1 MREIA
6 CEYCGNGQKAREMK
20 VHLDRCSDYPVPCP
34 NNCNNKVPRNSVNA
48 HFSVECPLQVV
59 KCPYRE
65 YGCEEMMERKLVDLH
80 EREYIQSHFKLTCIS
95 TKKAHAEQIE
105 KIQKLET
112 ENIQN
117 DLKLK
122 KLRPLISS
130 LKPFREFV
138 WKISEMNLVINQ
150 RKEVYSDPFYVGYC
164 KCQGSIN
171 WMLKDGKYFM
181 GCFLAILKGEWD
193 DNLKW
198 PFLYNLKITLVS
210 QVPGVSAHS
219 RSLQV
224 RDSDLS
230 EFAVCFEKP
239 TEIMVDW
246 YGFREFRTLEDIQN
260 VHLNVNNSITLVFVV
275 QKFVS

>member
-1 MREIA
+1 MGGR
-6 CEYCGNGQKAREMK
+6 
-20 VHLDRCSDYPVPCP
+20 
-34 NNCNNKVPRNSVNA
+34 
-48 HFSVECPLQVV
+48 HFVTV
-59 KCPYRE
+59 RH
-65 YGCEEMMERKLVDLH
+65 CEEMMERKLVDLQ
-80 EREYIQSHFKLTCIS
+80 EREYLHSHFKLNCIS
-95 TKKAHAEQIE
+95 TKRAHAEQTE
-105 KIQKLET
+105 KIQKFET
-112 ENIQN
+112 ENKQN
-117 DLKLK
+117 YFKLK

-150 RKEVYSDPFYVGYC
+150 RKEVYSDPFYVGYY
-164 KCQGSIN
+164 KCQGFIN

-198 PFLYNLKITLVS
+198 PFVHNLKITLVS

-239 TEIMVDW
+239 
-246 YGFREFRTLEDIQN
+246 
-260 VHLNVNNSITLVFVV
+260 
-275 QKFVS
+275 K